1 MQDDIH
7 LSLTQAR
14 ELSNDTLVKAGF
26 SSELAAA
33 VTDTLVACERDGCKS
48 HGLYRLLVCVKTL
61 RAGKV
66 NPAAE
71 PVITRSAPGLLK
83 VDADHGYSLLAL
95 EKAADTFTEMVHQQ
109 GIAAMVINRCVHFS
123 AMWYDVEKFTER
135 GLVALAMTPSHAWV
149 APAGGTRP
157 LFGTNPIAFGWPRE
171 GNDPY
176 VFDFATSAIARGDL
190 ELYRRD
196 NKSLQPG
203 LGIDKEG
210 HPSTDPAAVM
220 EGAML
225 TFGGYKGSALAT
237 MVELLAGA
245 LINDFTSQES
255 MAFDAGA
262 GASPMG
268 GELIIG
274 MDPLKFMGI
283 KPEEAHARAESL
295 FAAITDQGARLPS
308 QRRFTNRKVTVREGI
323 VIDKKLY
330 NDILALQK
338 P

>member
-14 ELSNDTLVKAGF
+14 NLSHNTLTKAGF
-26 SSELAAA
+26 SNELASA
-33 VTDTLVACERDGCKS
+33 VTETLVACERDGCKS

-66 NPAAE
+66 NPVAE
-71 PVITRSAPGLLK
+71 PLITRVAPALLK
-83 VDADHGYSLLAL
+83 VDADQGYSLLAL
-95 EKAADTFTEMVHQQ
+95 EKAADSFTEMVKQQ

-123 AMWYDVEKFTER
+123 AMWYDVEKFTDR

-157 LFGTNPIAFGWPRE
+157 LFGTNPIAFGWPRVD
-171 GNDPY
+171 GDPY

-190 ELYRRD
+190 ELHRRD
-196 NKSLQPG
+196 SKTLSPG

-210 HPSTDPAAVM
+210 QPSTDPAAVM

-245 LINDFTSQES
+245 LINDFTSPES
-255 MAFDAGA
+255 LAFDAGT
-262 GASPMG
+262 GSSPMG
-268 GELIIG
+268 GELIIA
-274 MDPLKFMGI
+274 MDPLKFMGETP
-283 KPEEAHARAESL
+283 KDAQQKAESI
-295 FAAITDQGARLPS
+295 FTAITDQGARLPS
-308 QRRFTNRKVTVREGI
+308 QRRFTNRKVSVTEGI
-323 VIDKKLY
+323 TLDRKLY
-330 NDILALQK
+330 EDIVSL
-338 P
+338 